1 MRPTRIK
8 GRIWVLKNEQGRM
21 IHDIDTDQ
29 IYHNKHLAI
38 TDISEM
44 GKYALGN
51 LKGWEDF
58 PQKARQGDI
67 IFAGKNFGA
76 GSSRQH
82 AVDCFKALGIAA
94 IVADSFGAIYKRN
107 AINSGFAIVE
117 FAGLSELAEQ
127 REFENG
133 HEVEINFETGEIK
146 NLTTGKSYKA
156 KPFSK
161 VQMDIY
167 QAGNLFAY
175 GRQLEGK

>member
-1 MRPTRIK
+1 MRPTKVK
-8 GRIWVLKNEQGRM
+8 GRIWVLKDEQGRV

-29 IYHNKHLAI
+29 IYHNRHLAV
-38 TDISEM
+38 TEISEM

-58 PQKARQGDI
+58 PQKAKEGDI

-82 AVDCFKALGIAA
+82 AVDCFKALGISA

-117 FAGLSELAEQ
+117 FPGLSELIEKG
-127 REFENG
+127 EFESGN
-133 HEVEINFETGEIK
+133 EVEIDFETGKIR
-146 NLTTGKSYKA
+146 NLSTGKEFQA
-156 KPFSK
+156 KPFSG

-167 QAGNLFAY
+167 QAGNLFAF
-175 GRQLEGK
+175 GKKLERK